1 MIRILAWLMAFTLAA
16 APAYADVCAANSKK
30 AADNAV
36 TLLSYLPAMMSF
48 CAPCGDTGAR
58 RLPIQNARVA
68 KDGDG
73 ADAFQVLVSDQPIDL
88 AYIYI
93 PKSTTSKTW
102 INLGLVVRCAPV
114 TAFDPLQLPDNM
126 VAP

>member
-1 MIRILAWLMAFTLAA
+1 MIRMLVGLMVLTTAA

-48 CAPCGDTGAR
+48 CAPCGDTAAR
-58 RLPIQNARVA
+58 KLPVQNAHVT

-114 TAFDPLQLPDNM
+114 TAFDPLQLPDNL
-126 VAP
+126 VSP